1 MGLLAVIE
9 AIHVEKAIYVVIILM
24 VIVSFI
30 LCIVDGTKAN
40 RERRKIKLWIKIMF
54 IVSLILLASIS
65 LIRIAILFGFTIHEY
80 TSLK

>member
-1 MGLLAVIE
+1 MGLLAAIE
-9 AIHVEKAIYVVIILM
+9 AIHVEKAIYAVIILM

-54 IVSLILLASIS
+54 IVSLILLALIS
-65 LIRIAILFGFTIHEY
+65 LIRIAILIGFGFV
-80 TSLK
+80 LMNR

>member
-65 LIRIAILFGFTIHEY
+65 LIRIAIIFGYGFK
-80 TSLK
+80 LMGL

>member
-1 MGLLAVIE
+1 MGLLAAFD
-9 AIHVEKAIYVVIILM
+9 AIHFEKAIYVVIILM

-65 LIRIAILFGFTIHEY
+65 LIRIAILFGFTIHVFN
-80 TSLK
+80 SLK